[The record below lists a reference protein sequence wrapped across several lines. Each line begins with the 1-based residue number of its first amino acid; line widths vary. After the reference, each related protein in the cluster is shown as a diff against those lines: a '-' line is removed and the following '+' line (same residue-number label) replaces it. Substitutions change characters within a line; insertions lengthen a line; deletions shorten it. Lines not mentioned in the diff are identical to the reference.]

1 MLMQIIAFLVFI
13 IIVLGIP
20 GLIIAFLIVALVK
33 FARKPKRQNQTY
45 IPPQSTPQ
53 IKEPLPKSID
63 LSVPQ
68 QLEKKPQPLP
78 YVRKRLMSMNEAFF
92 YYELKKITNKY
103 NYELF
108 TKVRIADLVETKQ
121 GLTRKQWGYY
131 FGIIKAKHAD
141 FVICTT
147 NLQPVLIIE
156 LDDSTHD
163 TYKGVQ
169 RDTLVDN
176 IYYSVNLPIL
186 HTRGIDNLE
195 AKFCAKLNIREK
207 SKTVITNTEV
217 PCATAS
223 SLGVEPSAQ

>member
-1 MLMQIIAFLVFI
+1 MDKELICAIP
-13 IIVLGIP
+13 VLLILL
-20 GLIIAFLIVALVK
+20 GLIIGFAIVIAT
-33 FARKPKRQNQTY
+33 KPPKQNKY
-45 IPPQSTPQ
+45 YKPPENEQQSTVPNTKPIVPSIPQ
-53 IKEPLPKSID
+53 P
-63 LSVPQ
+63 VNR
-68 QLEKKPQPLP
+68 PQPLP
-78 YVRKRLMSMNEAFF
+78 YIRKRFMSANESFF

-108 TKVRIADLVETKQ
+108 SKVRIADLVETRP

-141 FVICTT
+141 FVVCTT
-147 NLQPVLIIE
+147 NLQPVLIVE
-156 LDDSTHD
+156 LDDRTHD
-163 TYKGVQ
+163 TYKGMQ

-195 AKFCAKLNIREK
+195 AKFCGKLNIHKKPENE
-207 SKTVITNTEV
+207 SESAAIET
-217 PCATAS
+217 PCATVS